1 MANKLHSGKV
11 GPRLRPTEQCLLRR
25 FFQALFQPPRL
36 PDPPRRVS
44 VSLFLFFSPLS
55 LPGPFLRF
63 LIPHPRAPLPSP
75 RALGGRAKDRRSG
88 RGEKVGS
95 LADFSASTRVHR
107 YLSIT
112 LPLLGRRGSVARPP
126 PRSNF
131 CSARASEWREAGFS
145 IICLLFA
152 LRMNI
157 RSEHSPFDF
166 PDRGPPFPR
175 DLGRVVRSDRGWS
188 IGGGERL

>member
-1 MANKLHSGKV
+1 MPSPPFLSGPV
-11 GPRLRPTEQCLLRR
+11 SASSPPRPTPTRLRFPIP
-25 FFQALFQPPRL
+25 FFLPP
-36 PDPPRRVS
+36 
-44 VSLFLFFSPLS
+44 FSPR
-55 LPGPFLRF
+55 PPFSAF
-63 LIPHPRAPLPSP
+63 SFPIRAPLPSP

-126 PRSNF
+126 PRSSF

-145 IICLLFA
+145 IICLLS

-166 PDRGPPFPR
+166 PDPPFPR

>member
-25 FFQALFQPPRL
+25 FFQALFQPPCL

-112 LPLLGRRGSVARPP
+112 LPLLGVG
-126 PRSNF
+126 
-131 CSARASEWREAGFS
+131 E
-145 IICLLFA
+145 A
-152 LRMNI
+152 LRDHRRAPAFAPLELPSGGKPAS
-157 RSEHSPFDF
+157 RSFAYYLLSE
-166 PDRGPPFPR
+166 
-175 DLGRVVRSDRGWS
+175 
-188 IGGGERL
+188 

>member
-1 MANKLHSGKV
+1 MDPGS
-11 GPRLRPTEQCLLRR
+11 
-25 FFQALFQPPRL
+25 
-36 PDPPRRVS
+36 DPPNNAFSAVS
-44 VSLFLFFSPLS
+44 FRPCFSLLASPTHPDASPFPYSFFSPPFLS
-55 LPGPFLRF
+55 PAPFLRF

-126 PRSNF
+126 PRSSF

-145 IICLLFA
+145 IICLLS